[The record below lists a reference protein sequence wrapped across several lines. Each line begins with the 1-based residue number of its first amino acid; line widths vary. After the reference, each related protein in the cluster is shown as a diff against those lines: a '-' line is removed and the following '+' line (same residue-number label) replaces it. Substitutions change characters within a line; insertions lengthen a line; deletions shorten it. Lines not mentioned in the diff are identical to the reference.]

1 MNRLVSRTLVL
12 AIALAA
18 GSASAQDYYD
28 PDYGY
33 GDDRYQDREY
43 GDDRYQDRGYDDRG
57 YGGQY
62 AAQGPA
68 YDVARVTR
76 VEPIVEAGQPVSRR
90 ECWSEPAPSYAGRS
104 QRGPYA
110 DPRYARR
117 DSRRTSGNGA
127 VLGAIVGGVLGNS
140 VGNGDGRQAA
150 TVVGAVLGGAIGNDI
165 ERNSRERSY
174 RGQDVGYYPAQ
185 DVQRCRVV
193 TDRGRDRR
201 VVGYRVGYEYAGR
214 DYETVTDYHP
224 GSQIR
229 VRVDVSPE
237 Q

>member
-1 MNRLVSRTLVL
+1 MNRLVPRILVL
-12 AIALAA
+12 AVAFAA
-18 GSASAQDYYD
+18 GTAAAQDYYA

-33 GDDRYQDREY
+33 GDDRYDERY
-43 GDDRYQDRGYDDRG
+43 DDRYDDG
-57 YGGQY
+57 Y
-62 AAQGPA
+62 AAAGPA

-76 VEPIVEAGQPVSRR
+76 VDPIVERGQPVSRR
-90 ECWSEPAPSYAGRS
+90 ECWSEPAPSYAGRD
-104 QRGPYA
+104 RYDPYA

-117 DSRRTSGNGA
+117 DPRRPTGNGA

-165 ERNSRERSY
+165 ERNSRERAY
-174 RGQDVGYYPAQ
+174 RGYDAGYAPSRE
-185 DVQRCRVV
+185 VQRCRLV
-193 TDRGRDRR
+193 TDHGQDRR

-214 DYETVTDYHP
+214 EYETVTDYHP

-229 VRVDVSPE
+229 VRVDVTPE
-237 Q
+237 G